1 MPTTNAQIGELVR
14 QWRAV
19 MALRRPRWRAV
30 DLTLTQ
36 LRALSAVGRRQ
47 PLRVSG
53 LAEELGAGLAATSAL
68 VDRMARRGLLVRLAD
83 AEDRRIVLL
92 ELTPRARKMLDRL
105 EQGSSDHFTRLI
117 ERMTPAERE
126 ALATTLRAFIRLNA
140 EHVLEKREHGLVAI
154 RRGS

>member
-1 MPTTNAQIGELVR
+1 MATTDVDFQELMR

-19 MALRRPRWRAV
+19 MALRRPRWHAV
-30 DLTLTQ
+30 DLTFTQ

-47 PLRVSG
+47 PLRVSD

-68 VDRMARRGLLVRLAD
+68 VDRMSRHGLLARRAD

-92 ELTPRARKMLDRL
+92 ELTPRARRMLDRL
-105 EQGSSDHFTRLI
+105 EQGSSEHFTRLI
-117 ERMTPAERE
+117 ERMTPVERE

-140 EHVLEKREHGLVAI
+140 EEVLEKREHGLVAV
-154 RRGS
+154 RRGA

>member
-1 MPTTNAQIGELVR
+1 MPTTDAQIGELMR

-19 MALRRPRWRAV
+19 TALRRPRWQAV
-30 DLTLTQ
+30 DLTFTQ

-68 VDRMARRGLLVRLAD
+68 VDRMARHGLVARLAD

-92 ELTPRARKMLDRL
+92 ELTPRARKMLDRI
-105 EQGSSDHFTRLI
+105 EQGSTDHFTRLI
-117 ERMTPAERE
+117 ERMTPVERE
-126 ALATTLRAFIRLNA
+126 ALATTLRAFIRLSA
-140 EHVLEKREHGLVAI
+140 ERVLEKRDHGLVAI
-154 RRGS
+154 RRES